1 MARIATYNED
11 LNISGDDLLLGTD
24 ADDNSISK
32 NYKIERLKEFMAN
45 HIKPYEVYVARFSQS
60 GTNNPVVTEFENT
73 TGDTITMRRDGV
85 GTFFVETDGSWVASN
100 VYVLTE
106 GGDPGITRVAFAD
119 VTGNSVEITN
129 RSIDGSATLLDNV
142 ENAFIEIRIYG

>member
-32 NYKIERLKEFMAN
+32 NYKVERLKEFMAN

-73 TGDTITMRRDGV
+73 TGDTIAMRRDGV

>member
-32 NYKIERLKEFMAN
+32 NYKVERLKEFMAN